1 MAAFWKHRVMAVGR
15 KGEFAVFMFEEFQ
28 QLGDQARYQ
37 GSGLGFAIVAQA
49 APLRRL
55 EISFR

>member
-1 MAAFWKHRVMAVGR
+1 MTAVGR